1 MKANMK
7 RIVRSM
13 AMAVCSFAL
22 IAVPFI
28 EGHGTSLFFYGEPKH
43 PDCE

>member
-7 RIVRSM
+7 RIVRNM

-22 IAVPFI
+22 IAVPYLD
-28 EGHGTSLFFYGEPKH
+28 GSGTSLFFFGEPKH